1 MEDPAASV
9 VDLDERTQLMK
20 IQILQEAEMDFASAL
35 QEAELKYYKELD
47 PSVDATFSYAVA
59 LVRVKHEKMIEK
71 GIKLLQNVLTKQLN
85 KNKDIQRDCL
95 YYIAYAYFRL
105 EDYQEA
111 RKYITLAIRVEP
123 NNHQALALESLIKD
137 RITKEGLLGVAIVGG
152 VVAAVG
158 AVALLT
164 VKGLSRN

>member
-1 MEDPAASV
+1 LAGSS
-9 VDLDERTQLMK
+9 LERPWIEFHGQL
-20 IQILQEAEMDFASAL
+20 LCSNYRFL
-35 QEAELKYYKELD
+35 V
-47 PSVDATFSYAVA
+47 SVD
-59 LVRVKHEKMIEK
+59 
-71 GIKLLQNVLTKQLN
+71 VLTKQLN
-85 KNKDIQRDCL
+85 KNKDVQRDCL

-123 NNHQALALESLIKD
+123 NNYQALALESLIKD

-152 VVAAVG
+152 VVAAFG